1 MEILKCKCGSYVIQY
16 DLSTNKKVCGK
27 CGGTKITKETDYEFA
42 EVNKRLLDKMNLI
55 GELKDKEDETGYSVI

>member
-27 CGGTKITKETDYEFA
+27 CGGTQITKETDYEFV
-42 EVNKRLLDKMNLI
+42 EVNKRLSDKMALL
-55 GELKDKEDETGYSVI
+55 GELKEKDDENDYSVI